1 MDEKEVSSYSEIND
15 RLKEIIAQVS
25 DESIPL
31 DNALDLFEEAVKL
44 GVQASSLL
52 EEDVVARNAATDESA
67 RTEGDAASQP
77 TAADGASAAVSAL

>member
-52 EEDVVARNAATDESA
+52 EEDVVARNAATDEGA

-77 TAADGASAAVSAL
+77 TAADGASAAVSSL